1 MKQKTQGRLRKNG
14 IRKGIIAWAFLMPA
28 VILYF
33 LSKYVPTFMGIF
45 ISFFKLDVVELPGE
59 FVKFDNYIRA
69 FNDPNFYNSLV
80 NVLEFFLLGLVM
92 TFWCPIILAI
102 LINEVKKGRTVFR
115 LFYFIPAVTPG
126 LATTVL
132 WKYIWQPD
140 YGLANWFVGLFGIPP
155 QMWLND
161 PSLVKFCMTLPGL
174 LVCGG
179 MNMVIYLSA
188 LQNVSSDYYEAAML
202 EGAGIIKRIRHITIP
217 AIMPI
222 IKTMFLLSMIESFNQ
237 LDGPLIMTGG
247 GPMRSTETIVLYSYN
262 QATYN
267 MDYSYA
273 ISISNIVFGIVFILT
288 AIQTIMNSRKERE

>member
-1 MKQKTQGRLRKNG
+1 MNSRALGKKGMKR
-14 IRKGIIAWAFLMPA
+14 GIIAWAFLIPA
-28 VILYF
+28 VVLYF
-33 LSKYVPTFMGIF
+33 VSKYIPAFMGIF
-45 ISFFKLDVVELPGE
+45 ISFFKLDLVNLPGT
-59 FVKFDNYIRA
+59 FVGFENYKRV
-69 FNDPNFYNSLV
+69 FTDPLFYNSLK
-80 NVLEFFLLGLVM
+80 NVLEFFILGLVM

-102 LINEVKKGRTVFR
+102 LINEVDKGRTAFR
-115 LFYFIPAVTPG
+115 LLYFIPAVTPG

-140 YGLANWFVGLFGIPP
+140 YGFANWFISLFGFSP

-161 PSLVKFCMTLPGL
+161 PSIVKFCMTLPGL

-188 LQNVSSDYYEAAML
+188 LQNVSNDYYEAAML
-202 EGAGIIKRIRHITIP
+202 EGAGIIKRIRYITIP
-217 AIMPI
+217 AIKPI
-222 IKTMFLLSMIESFNQ
+222 IKTMFLLGMIESFNS

-247 GPMRSTETIVLYSYN
+247 GPIRSTETIVLYSYN

-273 ISISNIVFGIVFILT
+273 ITISNVVFGIVFILT
-288 AIQTIMNSRKERE
+288 AIQTLMNSRKEQE